1 MEKQYQ
7 SQNKTFIIHSQNHYF
22 IMIHFLMVQIEGFLR
37 VVTSTPKLLIPPL
50 FFFFHKTLHYYS
62 FLSPFFPFP
71 VPLQFLHILFPFIF
85 SLCFSLQTI
94 PLSLNIAP
102 SYFLPWHIPLNPVI
116 NIITISFK
124 TLFPH
129 LWMLHKR
136 VIVVYHIYQ
145 KHVFVMYEN

>member
-50 FFFFHKTLHYYS
+50 FFFNKTLHYYS

-94 PLSLNIAP
+94 IAKHHTIL
-102 SYFLPWHIPLNPVI
+102 LPTMTHPVESCHQHYHDKLQ
-116 NIITISFK
+116 NSFS
-124 TLFPH
+124 P
-129 LWMLHKR
+129 
-136 VIVVYHIYQ
+136 
-145 KHVFVMYEN
+145 FVDAT